1 MKPKLTLR
9 QIYGDD
15 AVYTPRTPYSDNP
28 WMMDDPHKLDALT
41 SREVAI
47 ADIPV
52 LVHRAT
58 QSEKAQKLHDLAGL
72 PWVEQPYTYETQE
85 EYLAQIQSWCDE
97 GKTIVC
103 QYLHETEHMTRDC
116 YWMDAEKFNE
126 LNTKAYIDHLI
137 DSKFVPSRL
146 NVELYKLSDAIKNWQ
161 PPVVLKPGD
170 DSPTSGGYGVII
182 CQNKEELTEGL
193 RQFRM
198 TGTDSIIIEEL
209 LQAKDNY
216 SCQFAYSEALGIQYL
231 GASQQMTDDNGI
243 YEGNVIV
250 DEVPEK
256 VIEVGRHIM
265 EQGVA
270 EGFVGVA
277 GFDLIVTEAGDVQ
290 AIDLNFRQNG
300 STSML
305 MFHEALGK
313 PVNKFTSYAAKD
325 VKENE
330 AFFQKIEN
338 LVKQGILFPLSYYDG
353 DFFAKPVESRFV
365 GIWYADTLEEIEQL
379 EQQFLLS

>member
-1 MKPKLTLR
+1 MLKPKLTLR
-9 QIYGDD
+9 QIYGDN

-28 WMMDDPHKLDALT
+28 WMMDDCHKLDALT

-58 QSEKAQKLHDLAGL
+58 QTAKAKKLHDLAGL
-72 PWVEQPYTYETQE
+72 AWIEQPYTYETQE
-85 EYLAQIQSWCDE
+85 EYLAQLDAWCAE

-103 QYLHETEHMTRDC
+103 QYLHDAEDMNRNC
-116 YWMDAEKFNE
+116 YWMDAAKFNE

-137 DSKFVPSRL
+137 DSKYVPSRL
-146 NVELYKLSDAIKNWQ
+146 NIELYKLSDAMKNWK

-182 CQNKEELTEGL
+182 CQNQDELTEGL

-198 TGTDSIIIEEL
+198 NGTESIIIEEL

-216 SCQFAYSEALGIQYL
+216 SCQFVYSEALGIQYL
-231 GASQQMTDDNGI
+231 GASKQMTDDNGL

-250 DEVPEK
+250 EKVPEK

-265 EQGVA
+265 ERGVA

-313 PVNKFTSYAAKD
+313 PVNKFASYASKG
-325 VKENE
+325 VEEN
-330 AFFQKIEN
+330 ASFFQTIEQCI
-338 LVKQGILFPLSYYDG
+338 KQGVLLPLSFYDG
-353 DFFAKPVESRFV
+353 DYFENKVASRFI
-365 GIWYADTLEEIEQL
+365 GIWYADTLQEIEQL
-379 EQQFLLS
+379 EQQLL

>member
-1 MKPKLTLR
+1 
-9 QIYGDD
+9 
-15 AVYTPRTPYSDNP
+15 
-28 WMMDDPHKLDALT
+28 MMDDPHKLDALT
-41 SREVAI
+41 SREVTI

-58 QSEKAQKLHDLAGL
+58 QTAKAQELHELAGI
-72 PWVEQPYTYETQE
+72 PWVEQPYSYETQE
-85 EYLAQIQSWCDE
+85 EYIAQVQSWCEE

-103 QYLHETEHMTRDC
+103 QYIHDAEHMNRDC

-146 NVELYKLSDAIKNWQ
+146 NVETYRLSDAIKNWQ

-182 CQNKEELTEGL
+182 CQNKNELTDGL

-198 TGTDSIIIEEL
+198 TGTESVIIEEL
-209 LQAKDNY
+209 LQTKDNY
-216 SCQFAYSEALGIQYL
+216 SCQFVYSEELGIQFL
-231 GASQQMTDDNGI
+231 GASQQITDDNGI
-243 YEGNVIV
+243 YEGNIII
-250 DEVPEK
+250 DKVPKK
-256 VIEVGRHIM
+256 VIETGRHIM
-265 EQGVA
+265 ERGVA

-305 MFHEALGK
+305 MFHDALGK
-313 PVNKFTSYAAKD
+313 PINKFASYVAKNPRQ
-325 VKENE
+325 NE
-330 AFFQKIEN
+330 SFYQTIKKFIA
-338 LVKQGILFPLSYYDG
+338 QGVLFPLSFYDG
-353 DFFAKPVESRFV
+353 DYFSESVESRFV
-365 GIWYADTLEEIEQL
+365 GIWYADTLEKIETYEQEIL
-379 EQQFLLS
+379 Y

>member
-9 QIYGDD
+9 QIYGNH

-58 QSEKAQKLHDLAGL
+58 QTAKAQELHRLAGI
-72 PWVEQPYTYETQE
+72 PWVEQPYSYETQE
-85 EYLAQIQSWCDE
+85 EYIAQVQAWCEE

-103 QYLHETEHMTRDC
+103 QYIHDTEHMDRDC

-146 NVELYKLSDAIKNWQ
+146 NVETYRLSDAIKNWQ

-182 CQNKEELTEGL
+182 CQNKNELTDGL

-198 TGTDSIIIEEL
+198 TGTKSVIIEEL
-209 LQAKDNY
+209 LQTKENY
-216 SCQFAYSEALGIQYL
+216 SCQFVYSEELGIQFL
-231 GASQQMTDDNGI
+231 GASQQITNDKGI
-243 YEGNVIV
+243 YEGNIII
-250 DEVPEK
+250 DTVPKK
-256 VIEVGRHIM
+256 VIEAGRHIM
-265 EQGVA
+265 ERGVA

-305 MFHEALGK
+305 MFHDALGK
-313 PVNKFTSYAAKD
+313 PINKFSSYLARSPQQ
-325 VKENE
+325 NE
-330 AFFQKIEN
+330 SFYQTIKKFIA
-338 LVKQGILFPLSYYDG
+338 QGVLFPLSFYDG
-353 DFFAKPVESRFV
+353 DYFSESVESRFV
-365 GIWYADTLEEIEQL
+365 GIWYADTLEKIETY
-379 EQQFLLS
+379 ERELLY

>member
-9 QIYGDD
+9 QIYGED
-15 AVYTPRTPYSDNP
+15 AIYTPRTPYSENP
-28 WMMDDPHKLDALT
+28 WMSDDAHKLDALT

-58 QSEKAQKLHDLAGL
+58 QTEKAQRLHKVAGL

-85 EYLAQIQSWCDE
+85 EYLSQIQSWCE
-97 GKTIVC
+97 QGKTIVC
-103 QYLHETEHMTRDC
+103 QYLHETDQMNREC
-116 YWMDAEKFNE
+116 YWMDAEKFNQ
-126 LNTKAYIDHLI
+126 LNSKAYIDHLI

-146 NVELYKLSDAIKNWQ
+146 NVELYKLSDALKNWK

-170 DSPTSGGYGVII
+170 DSPTSGGDGVII
-182 CQNKEELTEGL
+182 CKNNDELTEGL

-198 TGTDSIIIEEL
+198 TGTDSVIIEEL
-209 LQAKDNY
+209 LQTKDNF
-216 SCQFAYSEALGIQYL
+216 SCQFVYSEELGIQYL
-231 GASQQMTDDNGI
+231 GASQQMTDENGN
-243 YEGNVIV
+243 YEGNIII
-250 DEVPEK
+250 DEVPQK
-256 VIEVGRHIM
+256 VIEAGYHIM
-265 EQGVA
+265 ERGVA

-305 MFHEALGK
+305 MFHETLGK
-313 PVNKFTSYAAKD
+313 PVNKFSSYTAKS
-325 VKENE
+325 VKDNE
-330 AFFQKIEN
+330 FFFQTIEKF
-338 LVKQGILFPLSYYDG
+338 VKQGVLFPLSFYNG
-353 DFFAKPVESRFV
+353 DYFEEHVVSRFV
-365 GIWYADTLEEIEQL
+365 GIWYADTLEDIEEF
-379 EQQFLLS
+379 EQQLLF

>member
-1 MKPKLTLR
+1 
-9 QIYGDD
+9 
-15 AVYTPRTPYSDNP
+15 
-28 WMMDDPHKLDALT
+28 MMDDPHKLDALT

-58 QSEKAQKLHDLAGL
+58 QTAKAQELHELAGI
-72 PWVEQPYTYETQE
+72 PWVEQPYSYETQE
-85 EYLAQIQSWCDE
+85 EYIAQVQSWCEE

-103 QYLHETEHMTRDC
+103 QYIHDAEHMNRDC

-146 NVELYKLSDAIKNWQ
+146 NVETYRLSDAIKNWR

-182 CQNKEELTEGL
+182 CQNKNELTDGL

-198 TGTDSIIIEEL
+198 TGTESVIIEEL
-209 LQAKDNY
+209 LQTKDNY
-216 SCQFAYSEALGIQYL
+216 SCQFVYSEELGIQFL
-231 GASQQMTDDNGI
+231 GASQQITDDNGI
-243 YEGNVIV
+243 YEGNIMI
-250 DEVPEK
+250 DKVPKK

-265 EQGVA
+265 ERGVA

-305 MFHEALGK
+305 MFHDALGK
-313 PVNKFTSYAAKD
+313 PINKFAFYVANNPRQ
-325 VKENE
+325 NE
-330 AFFQKIEN
+330 SFYQTIKKFIA
-338 LVKQGILFPLSYYDG
+338 QGVLFPLSFYDG
-353 DFFAKPVESRFV
+353 DYFPESVESRFV
-365 GIWYADTLEEIEQL
+365 GIWYADTLEKIETY
-379 EQQFLLS
+379 ERELLY

>member
-1 MKPKLTLR
+1 MKPKYTLR
-9 QIYGDD
+9 QIYGEN
-15 AVYTPRTPYSDNP
+15 AVYTPRTPFSDNP

-58 QSEKAQKLHDLAGL
+58 QTEKAQELHRLIGL
-72 PWVEQPYTYETQE
+72 PWVEQPFSYDTQE
-85 EYLAQIQSWCDE
+85 EYLAHIRSWCE
-97 GKTIVC
+97 GDKTIVC
-103 QYLHETEHMTRDC
+103 QYIHDLEHMDRQC

-126 LNTKAYIDHLI
+126 LNSKAYIDHLI
-137 DSKFVPSRL
+137 DSKYVPSRL
-146 NVELYKLSDAIKNWQ
+146 NVETYRLSDAIKNWQ

-182 CQNKEELTEGL
+182 CHNKEELTEGL

-198 TGTDSIIIEEL
+198 TGTESIIIEEL
-209 LQAKDNY
+209 LQTKDNY
-216 SCQFAYSEALGIQYL
+216 SCQFVYSEELGIQYL
-231 GASQQMTDDNGI
+231 GASQQITDENGI
-243 YEGNVIV
+243 YHGNIIV

-305 MFHEALGK
+305 MFHDTLGK
-313 PVNKFTSYAAKD
+313 PINKFASYVAQSPQEND
-325 VKENE
+325 V
-330 AFFQKIEN
+330 FFQTIKKF
-338 LVKQGILFPLSYYDG
+338 VKQKILFPLSFYDG
-353 DFFAKPVESRFV
+353 NYFDESVPSRFV
-365 GIWYADTLEEIEQL
+365 GIWYADQLSEIEKL
-379 EQQFLLS
+379 EQELL

>member
-1 MKPKLTLR
+1 MKPKYTLR
-9 QIYGDD
+9 QIYGEN
-15 AVYTPRTPYSDNP
+15 AVYTPRTPFSDNP

-58 QSEKAQKLHDLAGL
+58 QTEKAQELHRLTGL
-72 PWVEQPYTYETQE
+72 PWVEQPFSYDTQE
-85 EYLAQIQSWCDE
+85 EYLAHIRSWCE
-97 GKTIVC
+97 GDKTIVC
-103 QYLHETEHMTRDC
+103 QYIHDLEHMDRQC

-126 LNTKAYIDHLI
+126 LNSKAYIDHLI
-137 DSKFVPSRL
+137 DSKYVPSRL
-146 NVELYKLSDAIKNWQ
+146 NVETYKLSDAIKNWQ

-182 CQNKEELTEGL
+182 CHNKEELTEGL

-198 TGTDSIIIEEL
+198 TGTESIIIEEL
-209 LQAKDNY
+209 LQTKDNY
-216 SCQFAYSEALGIQYL
+216 SCQFVYSEELGIQYL
-231 GASQQMTDDNGI
+231 GASQQITDNNGI
-243 YEGNVIV
+243 YHGNIIV

-305 MFHEALGK
+305 MFHDTLGK
-313 PVNKFTSYAAKD
+313 PINKFASYVAQSPQ
-325 VKENE
+325 ENE
-330 AFFQKIEN
+330 VFFQNIKKYVEQKI
-338 LVKQGILFPLSYYDG
+338 LIPLSFYDG
-353 DFFAKPVESRFV
+353 NYFDEPVPSRFV
-365 GIWYADTLEEIEQL
+365 GIWYADQLSEIEKH
-379 EQQFLLS
+379 EQELL

>member
-1 MKPKLTLR
+1 MKPKYTLR
-9 QIYGDD
+9 QIYGENV
-15 AVYTPRTPYSDNP
+15 VYTPRTPFSDNP

-58 QSEKAQKLHDLAGL
+58 QTEKAQELHRLTGL
-72 PWVEQPYTYETQE
+72 PWVEQPFSYDTQE
-85 EYLAQIQSWCDE
+85 EYLAHIRSWCE
-97 GKTIVC
+97 GDKTIVC
-103 QYLHETEHMTRDC
+103 QYIHDLEHMDRQC

-126 LNTKAYIDHLI
+126 LNSKAYIDHLI
-137 DSKFVPSRL
+137 DSKYVPSRL
-146 NVELYKLSDAIKNWQ
+146 NVETYKLSDAIKNWQ

-182 CQNKEELTEGL
+182 CHNKEELTEGL

-198 TGTDSIIIEEL
+198 TGTESIIIEEL
-209 LQAKDNY
+209 LQTKDNY
-216 SCQFAYSEALGIQYL
+216 SCQFVYSEELGIQYL
-231 GASQQMTDDNGI
+231 GASQQITDNNGI
-243 YEGNVIV
+243 YHGNIIV

-305 MFHEALGK
+305 MFHDTLGK
-313 PVNKFTSYAAKD
+313 PINKFASYVAQSPQ
-325 VKENE
+325 ENE
-330 AFFQKIEN
+330 VFFQNIKKYVEQKI
-338 LVKQGILFPLSYYDG
+338 LIPLSFYDG
-353 DFFAKPVESRFV
+353 NYFDEPVPSRFV
-365 GIWYADTLEEIEQL
+365 GIWYADQLSEIEKH
-379 EQQFLLS
+379 EQELL

>member
-1 MKPKLTLR
+1 MKPKYTLR
-9 QIYGDD
+9 QIYGEN
-15 AVYTPRTPYSDNP
+15 AVYTPRTPFSDNP

-58 QSEKAQKLHDLAGL
+58 QTEKARELHRLTGL
-72 PWVEQPYTYETQE
+72 PWVEQPFSYDTQE
-85 EYLAQIQSWCDE
+85 EYLAHIRSWCEDA
-97 GKTIVC
+97 KTIVC
-103 QYLHETEHMTRDC
+103 QYIHDLEHMDRQC

-126 LNTKAYIDHLI
+126 LNSKAYIDHLI

-146 NVELYKLSDAIKNWQ
+146 NVETYRLSDAIKNWQ

-182 CQNKEELTEGL
+182 CHNKEELTEGL

-198 TGTDSIIIEEL
+198 TGTESIIIEEL
-209 LQAKDNY
+209 LQTKDNY
-216 SCQFAYSEALGIQYL
+216 SCQFVYSEELGIQYL
-231 GASQQMTDDNGI
+231 GASQQITDENGI
-243 YEGNVIV
+243 YHGNIIV

-305 MFHEALGK
+305 MFHDTLGK
-313 PVNKFTSYAAKD
+313 PINKFASYAAKSP
-325 VKENE
+325 KENDV
-330 AFFQKIEN
+330 FFQTIKRFVEH
-338 LVKQGILFPLSYYDG
+338 KILFPLSFYDG
-353 DFFAKPVESRFV
+353 NYFDEPVPSRFV
-365 GIWYADTLEEIEQL
+365 GIWYADELSEIEKL
-379 EQQFLLS
+379 EQELS

>member
-1 MKPKLTLR
+1 MKPKYTLR
-9 QIYGDD
+9 QIYGEN
-15 AVYTPRTPYSDNP
+15 AVYTPRTPFSDNP

-58 QSEKAQKLHDLAGL
+58 QTEKAQELHRLTGL
-72 PWVEQPYTYETQE
+72 PWVEQPFSYDTQE
-85 EYLAQIQSWCDE
+85 EYLAHIRSWCEDD
-97 GKTIVC
+97 KMIVC
-103 QYLHETEHMTRDC
+103 QYIHDLEHMDRQC

-126 LNTKAYIDHLI
+126 LNSKAYIDHLI

-146 NVELYKLSDAIKNWQ
+146 NVETYRLSDAIKNWQ

-182 CQNKEELTEGL
+182 CHNKEELTEGL

-198 TGTDSIIIEEL
+198 TGTESIIIEEL
-209 LQAKDNY
+209 LQTKDNY
-216 SCQFAYSEALGIQYL
+216 SCQFVYSEELGIQYL
-231 GASQQMTDDNGI
+231 GASQQITDENGI
-243 YEGNVIV
+243 YHGNIIV

-305 MFHEALGK
+305 MFHDTLGK
-313 PVNKFTSYAAKD
+313 PINKFASYAAKSP
-325 VKENE
+325 KENDV
-330 AFFQKIEN
+330 FFQTIKRFVEH
-338 LVKQGILFPLSYYDG
+338 KILFPLSFYDG
-353 DFFAKPVESRFV
+353 NYFDEPVPSRFV
-365 GIWYADTLEEIEQL
+365 GIWYADELSEIEKL
-379 EQQFLLS
+379 EQELS

>member
-9 QIYGDD
+9 QIYGNH

-58 QSEKAQKLHDLAGL
+58 QTGKAQELHELAGI
-72 PWVEQPYTYETQE
+72 PWVEQPYSYETQE
-85 EYLAQIQSWCDE
+85 EYIAQVQAWCEE

-103 QYLHETEHMTRDC
+103 QYIHDMEHMSRDC

-146 NVELYKLSDAIKNWQ
+146 NVETYRLSDAIKNWQ

-182 CQNKEELTEGL
+182 CQNKNELTDGL

-198 TGTDSIIIEEL
+198 TGTESVIIEEL
-209 LQAKDNY
+209 LQTKDNY
-216 SCQFAYSEALGIQYL
+216 SCQFVYSEELGIQFL
-231 GASQQMTDDNGI
+231 GASQQITDDNGI
-243 YEGNVIV
+243 YEGNIII
-250 DEVPEK
+250 DKVPKK

-265 EQGVA
+265 ERGVA

-277 GFDLIVTEAGDVQ
+277 GFDLIVTETGDVQ

-305 MFHEALGK
+305 MFHDALGK
-313 PVNKFTSYAAKD
+313 PINKFASYVANNPRQ
-325 VKENE
+325 NE
-330 AFFQKIEN
+330 SFYQTIKKFIA
-338 LVKQGILFPLSYYDG
+338 QGVLFPLSFYDG
-353 DFFAKPVESRFV
+353 DYFSESVESRFV
-365 GIWYADTLEEIEQL
+365 GIWYADTLEKIETY
-379 EQQFLLS
+379 ERELLY

>member
-1 MKPKLTLR
+1 LKPKYTLR
-9 QIYGDD
+9 QIYGEN
-15 AVYTPRTPYSDNP
+15 AVYTPRTPFSDNP

-58 QSEKAQKLHDLAGL
+58 QTEKAQELHRLIGL
-72 PWVEQPYTYETQE
+72 PWVEQPFSYDTQE
-85 EYLAQIQSWCDE
+85 EYLAHIRSWCE
-97 GKTIVC
+97 GDKTIVC
-103 QYLHETEHMTRDC
+103 QYIHDLEHMDRQC

-126 LNTKAYIDHLI
+126 LNSKAYIDHLI
-137 DSKFVPSRL
+137 DSKYVPSRL
-146 NVELYKLSDAIKNWQ
+146 NVETYRLSDAIKNWQ

-182 CQNKEELTEGL
+182 CHNKEELTEGL

-198 TGTDSIIIEEL
+198 TGTESIIIEEL
-209 LQAKDNY
+209 LQTKDNY
-216 SCQFAYSEALGIQYL
+216 SCQFVYSEELGIQYL
-231 GASQQMTDDNGI
+231 GASQQITDENGI
-243 YEGNVIV
+243 YHGNIIV

-305 MFHEALGK
+305 MFHDTLGK
-313 PVNKFTSYAAKD
+313 PINKFASYVAQSPQEND
-325 VKENE
+325 V
-330 AFFQKIEN
+330 FFQTIKKF
-338 LVKQGILFPLSYYDG
+338 VKQKILFPLSFYDG
-353 DFFAKPVESRFV
+353 NYFDESVPSRFV
-365 GIWYADTLEEIEQL
+365 GIWYADQLSEIEKL
-379 EQQFLLS
+379 EQELL

>member
-1 MKPKLTLR
+1 MKPKYTLR
-9 QIYGDD
+9 QIYGEN
-15 AVYTPRTPYSDNP
+15 AVYTPRTPFSDNP

-58 QSEKAQKLHDLAGL
+58 QTEKAQELHQLTGL
-72 PWVEQPYTYETQE
+72 PWVEQPFSYDTQE
-85 EYLAQIQSWCDE
+85 EYLAHIRSWCEDD
-97 GKTIVC
+97 KTIVC
-103 QYLHETEHMTRDC
+103 QYIHDLEHMDRQC

-126 LNTKAYIDHLI
+126 LNSKAYIDHLI

-146 NVELYKLSDAIKNWQ
+146 NVETYRLSDAIKNWQ

-182 CQNKEELTEGL
+182 CHNKEELTEGL

-198 TGTDSIIIEEL
+198 TGTESIIIEEL
-209 LQAKDNY
+209 LQTKDNY
-216 SCQFAYSEALGIQYL
+216 SCQFVYSEELGIQYL
-231 GASQQMTDDNGI
+231 GASQQITDENGI
-243 YEGNVIV
+243 YHGNIIV

-305 MFHEALGK
+305 MFHDTLGK
-313 PVNKFTSYAAKD
+313 PINKFASYVAQSPQ
-325 VKENE
+325 ENE
-330 AFFQKIEN
+330 VFFQTIKKFVEQ
-338 LVKQGILFPLSYYDG
+338 KILFPLSFYDG
-353 DFFAKPVESRFV
+353 NYFDEPVPSRFV
-365 GIWYADTLEEIEQL
+365 GIWYADQLSEIEKL
-379 EQQFLLS
+379 EQELL